1 MSVRCSKGLMRSP
14 ELQRRGPAGIASRAR
29 RLASLSLT
37 GAILVASFACRS
49 AAPLLTRPELEAA
62 IARLDRPLPG
72 DPAALYK
79 LKIPNAGG
87 LRLSVRTSGEAGR
100 LTVSE
105 AFGSALSITAWEGS
119 RPATFFDLREGCR
132 LEASDLSQVLGVP
145 ALPMPEAVRLLAGRL
160 PSSAGDRVSPGDDGR
175 ILVEGSGWAALV
187 RVATEPWR
195 VVEVTEAGGRKPQWR
210 FELSDHSASVPGVVR
225 VAQREGR
232 RAELALIRLEWKDRG
247 ALPGLPDLPSCTSE
261 PPS

>member
-1 MSVRCSKGLMRSP
+1 MPGP
-14 ELQRRGPAGIASRAR
+14 EPQRRRRGGLVGRAR
-29 RLASLSLT
+29 RACLVLLAPALLLA
-37 GAILVASFACRS
+37 GFACGS
-49 AAPLLTRPELEAA
+49 AAPLLSGPELEEA

-87 LRLSVRTSGEAGR
+87 LRLSVRTSGAAGR

-119 RPATFFDLREGCR
+119 GPATFFDLREGCR
-132 LEASDLSQVLGVP
+132 LEASDLSQILGVP
-145 ALPMPEAVRLLAGRL
+145 ALPLPEAVRLLAGRL
-160 PSSAGDRVSPGDDGR
+160 PSSAGDRISVRDDGR
-175 ILVEGSGWAALV
+175 ILVKGPTWGAVVEVAA
-187 RVATEPWR
+187 EPWR
-195 VVEVTEAGGRKPQWR
+195 VVTVTEDGAGKPTWR

-232 RAELALIRLEWKDRG
+232 RAELALIRLEWNERET
-247 ALPGLPDLPSCTSE
+247 LPGLPDLPPCTVE